1 MSSKYEVIR
10 KENNNFKMCS
20 IKLENGKKCL
30 FWYKKGANN
39 FNKITVTFSNIIR
52 INIDNQQICISFDG
66 VNSKED
72 INNLLVAFGTEVYKD
87 KVDITKIDF
96 DFVVDNREQVS
107 IANEF
112 MQKYSLKGN
121 ITHSEKY
128 NQLTENLE
136 DAINNIATN
145 TEDSQVIK
153 EDNNEI
159 KKYLVNDNKVY
170 NDNDTLSIAEKK
182 KILLSKW
189 RKDPKKAMEI
199 YNLSREELDRRL
211 TEAVTDNLKVHY
223 MESSVD
229 ESKPDNNF
237 EKVANNLASSEDGKV
252 NREFGIVQ
260 NNPKSENKFSAVERN
275 GEQLNVVNPHVI
287 NENIYNDNI
296 SRSEQSSYGVDT
308 VTTGVDSSFW
318 DDDNDLSSLEDKAE
332 DIQERND
339 ELPVFY
345 LGSSDEIYNQYGKIV
360 GRNGVGGYLVDEN
373 NNLQLYSKV
382 IGQLGDINDM
392 GKNAARENSKVR
404 VFKPRRTPDYNK
416 ELKEAGVV
424 SLPIII
430 FIISLFLLIA
440 SGIILFLMK

>member
-1 MSSKYEVIR
+1 MSSKYEVTR

-96 DFVVDNREQVS
+96 DFVVDNREHVS

-112 MQKYSLKGN
+112 MQKYNLKGN
-121 ITHSEKY
+121 VTHSEKY

-153 EDNNEI
+153 EGNNEI
-159 KKYLVNDNKVY
+159 KKYLVHDNKVY

-182 KILLSKW
+182 KILLSEW
-189 RKDPKKAMEI
+189 RRDPKKAMEI

-237 EKVANNLASSEDGKV
+237 EKVANNLANSEDGKV
-252 NREFGIVQ
+252 NSELGIVQ
-260 NNPKSENKFSAVERN
+260 NNPNSENKFSAVERD
-275 GEQLNVVNPHVI
+275 GERLNIVNPHVI
-287 NENIYNDNI
+287 SESINNDNI

-318 DDDNDLSSLEDKAE
+318 NDDNGLSS
-332 DIQERND
+332 
-339 ELPVFY
+339 LPVFY

-392 GKNAARENSKVR
+392 GKNAAIENSKVR
-404 VFKPRRTPDYNK
+404 VFKPKRNPDYNM

>member
-1 MSSKYEVIR
+1 MSSKYEVTR
-10 KENNNFKMCS
+10 KENKNFQMCS

-112 MQKYSLKGN
+112 MKKYNLKGN
-121 ITHSEKY
+121 VTHSEKY

-153 EDNNEI
+153 EENNEI
-159 KKYLVNDNKVY
+159 KKYLVHDNKVY
-170 NDNDTLSIAEKK
+170 NDNDTLSIAEEKRR
-182 KILLSKW
+182 LLSKW
-189 RKDPKKAMEI
+189 RSDPIKSLEI
-199 YNLSREELDRRL
+199 YPLPREEVDRRL

-229 ESKPDNNF
+229 KSKPNNNF

-252 NREFGIVQ
+252 NSELGIVQ
-260 NNPKSENKFSAVERN
+260 NNPSNENKFSAVEKD

-318 DDDNDLSSLEDKAE
+318 DDDNGLSS
-332 DIQERND
+332 
-339 ELPVFY
+339 LPVFY
-345 LGSSDEIYNQYGKIV
+345 LDSSQKIYNQYGEFV

-373 NNLQLYSKV
+373 NNLQRYSKV

-404 VFKPRRTPDYNK
+404 VFKPRRTPDYNT
-416 ELKEAGVV
+416 ELKEAGII

>member
-10 KENNNFKMCS
+10 KENKNFQMCS

-112 MQKYSLKGN
+112 MKKYNLKGN
-121 ITHSEKY
+121 VTHSEKY

-153 EDNNEI
+153 EENNEI
-159 KKYLVNDNKVY
+159 KKYLVHDNKVY

-182 KILLSKW
+182 KMLLSKW
-189 RKDPKKAMEI
+189 RRDPIKSLEI
-199 YNLSREELDRRL
+199 YPLPREEVDRRL

-229 ESKPDNNF
+229 ESKPNNNF

-260 NNPKSENKFSAVERN
+260 NNPKSENKFSAVEKD

-318 DDDNDLSSLEDKAE
+318 NDDNDLSSLNVEDE
-332 DIQERND
+332 DIQERNG

-345 LGSSDEIYNQYGKIV
+345 LDSSQKIYNQYGEFV

-373 NNLQLYSKV
+373 NNLQRYSKV

-404 VFKPRRTPDYNK
+404 VFKPRRTPDYNT

>member
-1 MSSKYEVIR
+1 MSSKYEVTR
-10 KENNNFKMCS
+10 KENKNFQMCS

-112 MQKYSLKGN
+112 LQKYNLKGN
-121 ITHSEKY
+121 VTHSEKY

-145 TEDSQVIK
+145 TDDSQVVK
-153 EDNNEI
+153 EDNGEI
-159 KKYLVNDNKVY
+159 NKYLVHDNKVY

-189 RKDPKKAMEI
+189 RKDPIKSLEI
-199 YNLSREELDRRL
+199 YPLPRKELDRRL

-223 MESSVD
+223 MEGSVD
-229 ESKPDNNF
+229 ESKPDDNF

-252 NREFGIVQ
+252 NRELGIVQ
-260 NNPKSENKFSAVERN
+260 NNPNSENKFSAVERD
-275 GEQLNVVNPHVI
+275 GERLNIVNPHVI
-287 NENIYNDNI
+287 SENINNDNI

-318 DDDNDLSSLEDKAE
+318 NDDNGLSS
-332 DIQERND
+332 
-339 ELPVFY
+339 LPVFY

-382 IGQLGDINDM
+382 IGQIGDINEM

-404 VFKPRRTPDYNK
+404 AFKPKSSKVMVFKPKRNPDYNM

>member
-1 MSSKYEVIR
+1 MSSKYVINR
-10 KENNNFKMCS
+10 KENSNFKVCS

-39 FNKITVTFSNIIR
+39 FNKITVTFSNVMR
-52 INIDNQQICISFDG
+52 LNVDNQQICISFDG

-87 KVDITKIDF
+87 KVDITKINF
-96 DFVVDNREQVS
+96 DFIVDNKEQDS

-112 MQKYSLKGN
+112 MQKFRLKGN
-121 ITHSEKY
+121 ITHSEMY

-145 TEDSQVIK
+145 TDDSQVVK
-153 EDNNEI
+153 EDNGKI
-159 KKYLVNDNKVY
+159 SKYLVHDNKVF
-170 NDNDTLSIAEKK
+170 NDSDTLGIVEQKR
-182 KILLSKW
+182 ILLSEW
-189 RKDPKKAMEI
+189 RRDPIKSLEI

-223 MESSVD
+223 MESSAD
-229 ESKPDNNF
+229 NKELDNNF
-237 EKVANNLASSEDGKV
+237 EKVANDLASSKDGKV
-252 NREFGIVQ
+252 NSELGIVQ
-260 NNPKSENKFSAVERN
+260 NSPSNENKFSAVERD
-275 GEQLNVVNPHVI
+275 GEQLNIVNPHVI

-296 SRSEQSSYGVDT
+296 SRIEHSSYGVDT

-318 DDDNDLSSLEDKAE
+318 NDDNGLSS
-332 DIQERND
+332 
-339 ELPVFY
+339 LPVFY
-345 LGSSDEIYNQYGKIV
+345 LDSSQKIYNQYGEFV

-392 GKNAARENSKVR
+392 GKNAAIEKSKARVYKPDFRPNYNTDNTELEN
-404 VFKPRRTPDYNK
+404 
-416 ELKEAGVV
+416 AGII

-430 FIISLFLLIA
+430 FIISLFLLIV